1 MSGDDTMADRIAV
14 LFVDDERNILDG
26 LRRQFRSRHK
36 EWDMRFAGSA
46 KEAIGLL
53 EQQPADVIVSDMRM
67 PERNGSALLREVQS
81 RWPTTAR
88 FILSGQTDH
97 SEMVEDIGC
106 IHQFLQKPC
115 DPELLIRSITR
126 CRELSSV
133 LRSPQL
139 KGVTSRI
146 QSLPVVSETYLALSE
161 ALENEDVD
169 VDMLTEIVERD
180 VGLTT
185 KLLQMVNSAFFG
197 MPRTFTKARDAVNL
211 VGSKQLRMLAL
222 TAQIVD
228 SLSDSVPSRATIS
241 TIWRES
247 ADVGAMAAALARANR
262 QTPEVIDAARL
273 AGTLSLIGRG
283 ILACYLT
290 DEFDAACAYAAA
302 KRIGLHEAELATMHV
317 TQESIGAYALG
328 LWGFADEI
336 IEAVAR
342 QSDPEESGIGT
353 AAHPLPYVH
362 LARSVTGDSSLAEP
376 VKLSTE
382 WIESLGVD
390 PQIAER
396 KEAA

>member
-1 MSGDDTMADRIAV
+1 MPGEETQVNRIAV
-14 LFVDDERNILDG
+14 LFVDDEQNILDG

-36 EWDMRFAGSA
+36 EWDMRFANSA
-46 KEAIGLL
+46 KEALAQL

-67 PERNGSALLREVQS
+67 PERNGSALLREVQG

-97 SEMVEDIGC
+97 SEILEDIGC

-126 CRELSSV
+126 CRELSAV
-133 LRSPQL
+133 LRSQQL
-139 KGVTSRI
+139 KDVTCRI
-146 QSLPVVSETYLALSE
+146 QSLPVVSETYLALTE
-161 ALENEDVD
+161 ALEHEDVD

-197 MPRTFTKARDAVNL
+197 MPRMFTRARDAVNL

-228 SLSDSVPSRATIS
+228 SLSDSFPCRGTIAA
-241 TIWRES
+241 IWRES
-247 ADVGAMAAALARANR
+247 ADVGAMAAALARSNR
-262 QTPEVIDAARL
+262 QSSDVIDAARL

-290 DEFDAACAYAAA
+290 DEFEAACEYAAA
-302 KRIGLHEAELATMHV
+302 KRVGLHEAELATMHV
-317 TQESIGAYALG
+317 TQQSIGAFALG
-328 LWGFADEI
+328 LWGFSDDI

-342 QSDPEESGIGT
+342 QGDPEQSTVGT

-362 LARSVTGDSSLAEP
+362 LARSVTGDSRLVGP
-376 VKLSTE
+376 VRLSTD
-382 WIESLGVD
+382 WIASLGLD
-390 PQIAER
+390 LEITEN